1 MNRKNDYEK
10 FSQMLFKLDQ
20 ITPGKD
26 ITPTAIDGYYQCC
39 EDIDFETIE
48 KNCMKY
54 VQMVGFFPKVP
65 DMRGETKEDL
75 DIQAQTD
82 LDYVKS
88 LVEAYIFDGF
98 GQTGFN
104 IIKMKLEKK
113 GRLDLLPF
121 ANRWGYELAY
131 SDNPTATRAQALK
144 ALKAYILVKKTREI
158 SPKQSKKI
166 DGHIDK
172 LTDSFK
178 VE

>member
-1 MNRKNDYEK
+1 MKRNNDFEK
-10 FSQMLFKLDQ
+10 FNKLMVK
-20 ITPGKD
+20 INELTPGKD
-26 ITPTAIDGYYQCC
+26 ISPTAVDGYFEVC
-39 EDIDFETIE
+39 EDIDFEIIE

-65 DMRGETKEDL
+65 DMRGETADDL
-75 DIQAQTD
+75 ELQAQAD

-88 LVEAYIFDGF
+88 LVEAYVFDGF

-121 ANRWGYELAY
+121 ANRWGHELAY

-144 ALKAYILVKKTREI
+144 ALKSDIQIRKTREI

-166 DGHIDK
+166 DGHINK

-178 VE
+178 IN